1 MTAEDHGQ
9 EPRMEKQ
16 HKGEEGKRTTGR
28 ARTGNAVI
36 SI

>member
-16 HKGEEGKRTTGR
+16 HTRGR
-28 ARTGNAVI
+28 REKEQLGVPEQAMP
-36 SI
+36 